1 MCLAC
6 QLASASERVHSTTK
20 KHSWSGP
27 RPKQLN
33 WQMKCWQATYWP
45 CAPWLLPC
53 SVADN
58 SPDVQGRTAPP
69 EECAAVWGSASA
81 KISLSQTTTC
91 TRTQLQTQTLL
102 DARVTTAPSHMK
114 VRLLGER
121 LVSLSKNANHV
132 RLLNKLKLVLRVLQS

>member
-45 CAPWLLPC
+45 CAPWLLTC

-58 SPDVQGRTAPP
+58 NPDVQGRIAPP

-102 DARVTTAPSHMK
+102 DARVTTAPSNMK
-114 VRLLGER
+114 VRLLGLS
-121 LVSLSKNANHV
+121 LVSLSKIANHV